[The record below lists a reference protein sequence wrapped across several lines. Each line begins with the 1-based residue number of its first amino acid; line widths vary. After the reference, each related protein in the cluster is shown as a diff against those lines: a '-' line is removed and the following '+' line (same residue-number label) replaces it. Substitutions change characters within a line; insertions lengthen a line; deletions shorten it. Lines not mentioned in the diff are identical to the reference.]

1 MNSAHV
7 KFPSAVSKE
16 THRKTLQDLA
26 KYSVTSPKRYREYE
40 FILDWLSSAC
50 PQAAFFVVFIDT
62 KLHQGGVLHRSERS
76 YVQLVKN
83 LRNWTADKSREFLL
97 TDPITELADLIHGE
111 NVHGATCALLCTLL
125 YHQSLFSAIIWCLP
139 ESTTD
144 VSSPHKDDLEGIED
158 ALLVAMVL
166 NHHRAQHGSSLDSL
180 TMLPNRED
188 FLTEIQTEIQ
198 EAYASSTRFV
208 VMILDLDRFQLVN
221 GSLGPYVADEI
232 LTEWSRRLRSF
243 FSSIDLVARLGGDE
257 FGILIRDNDELSD
270 LLETGERLTRLLR
283 TPIQVKEH
291 SIRVTVSIG
300 MAEWNPEMENVHD
313 VIRKAN
319 MALSHVK
326 THGKNGV
333 YVFNEYCTGV
343 DHHIL
348 TIEDDLETALNR
360 SEFYLVYQP
369 KVCARTN
376 AIVSGE
382 ALIRWMHPQ
391 RGVVL
396 PSEFIPSAESG
407 HLMMQIGEWVLEEV
421 CRQLAEWNERSY
433 RIPRIAMNV
442 SPQQLVRTQFIEK
455 LVDNMDKYAIPARQI
470 EIEITETAVMEYKD
484 EIILTIRKIRDMGVK
499 VSVDDFG
506 MGYSSLDILKRVTA
520 DYLKID
526 RSFVSEPDRKSR
538 AIVSMI
544 VQLAH
549 SIDLQ
554 VVAEGVETI
563 EQRDFLVDIGCDE
576 MQGFLFSRP
585 LPANEF
591 ISLFRRSFDGQ
602 AVTFQHK

>member
-1 MNSAHV
+1 MNSGHV
-7 KFPSAVSKE
+7 KFPPDVRKE
-16 THRKTLQDLA
+16 TRRKTLQDLLT
-26 KYSVTSPKRYREYE
+26 YSVTSPKRHREYE

-50 PQAAFFVVFIDT
+50 PQAAFFFVFIDT
-62 KLHQGGVLHRSERS
+62 ELHQGGVLHRSERS
-76 YVQLVKN
+76 DVQLLKD
-83 LRNWTADKSREFLL
+83 LQGWTADKSREFLL
-97 TDPITELADLIHGE
+97 KDPITELADLIHGK
-111 NVHGATCALLCTLL
+111 NVQGQTCTPLCTLL

-139 ESTTD
+139 ETPTD
-144 VSSPHKDDLEGIED
+144 VTSPCNDDLAGIEN

-166 NHHRAQHGSSLDSL
+166 NHHRAQHGCSLDSL

-198 EAYASSTRFV
+198 TAYASSTRFV

-221 GSLGPYVADEI
+221 DSIGPYAADEI
-232 LTEWSRRLRSF
+232 LTEWSRRLRTF

-257 FGILIRDNDELSD
+257 FGILIRDNDELSN
-270 LLETGERLTRLLR
+270 LLETGEQLTRLLR
-283 TPIQVKEH
+283 TPIEVKEH

-300 MAEWNPEMENVHD
+300 MAEWNPEVENVQD
-313 VIRKAN
+313 VIRRAN

-333 YVFNEYCTGV
+333 YVFNEDCTGV
-343 DHHIL
+343 DQHIL
-348 TIEDDLETALNR
+348 TIEDDLETALHRN
-360 SEFYLVYQP
+360 EFYLEYQP

-376 AIVSGE
+376 AFVSGE

-396 PSEFIPSAESG
+396 PSAFIPTAESG
-407 HLMMQIGEWVLEEV
+407 HLIVKIGEWVLEEV
-421 CRQLAEWNERSY
+421 CRQLAEWNERFYSM
-433 RIPRIAMNV
+433 PRIAFNV
-442 SPQQLVRTQFIEK
+442 SPQQLVRTQFVEK
-455 LVDNMDKYAIPARQI
+455 LMDNMGKYAIPADQM

-484 EIILTIRKIRDMGVK
+484 EILLTIRKIRDMGVK

-526 RSFVSEPDRKSR
+526 RSFVCEPDGKSR

-549 SIDLQ
+549 SIDLK
-554 VVAEGVETI
+554 VVAEGVETMG
-563 EQRDFLVDIGCDE
+563 QRDFLEEVGCDE

-591 ISLFRRSFDGQ
+591 ISLFR
-602 AVTFQHK
+602 